1 MEAGVNAVDV
11 SPGCGEPVEN
21 DDDVVE
27 GTLIDNAKLS
37 GCVDDDRTRKVPKGS
52 FWVSGNSAD
61 NNSFTISL

>member
-52 FWVSGNSAD
+52 F
-61 NNSFTISL
+61 